1 MKWCGELFPP
11 VYTYLREARA
21 SMAEEKDVR
30 RRLLSIVGKERVND
44 CMCVDELIFIE
55 SMM

>member
-1 MKWCGELFPP
+1 
-11 VYTYLREARA
+11 
-21 SMAEEKDVR
+21 MAEEKDVR